1 MPQCHDFQVAGVH
14 ARNLNRRLVRF
25 RAAIR
30 EIRFLELARG
40 NLRQL
45 FRQRDHRLVRKAGG
59 DVLKPVNLR
68 LRAGDDPRIAMAD
81 ADGHDPAE
89 EIEILLAV
97 YIPHVLHERV
107 VHGNGIGVVG
117 GYGRKNEF
125 FLLLIDFLPRQL
137 R

>member
-30 EIRFLELARG
+30 EIRFLELAGG

-45 FRQRDHRLVRKAGG
+45 FGQRDHGLIGKAGR
-59 DVLKPVNLR
+59 DVLKPVNLL

-89 EIEILLAV
+89 EIEILLAL
-97 YIPHVLHERV
+97 YIPDVLHERV

-117 GYGRKNEF
+117 GY
-125 FLLLIDFLPRQL
+125 
-137 R
+137 